1 MQLYIVSWSFSNS
14 EDYLFASKEFCDLF
28 NKGEIYSHSDGFEL
42 IGCYHMPQDGT
53 GLIICKADNL
63 KILYKSL
70 QSWRESYNLI
80 FNCKPAL
87 TNEEISEI
95 NQQ

>member
-1 MQLYIVSWSFSNS
+1 MQTYVVSWSFSNS
-14 EDYLFASKEFCDLF
+14 EDHLFASREFCDLF
-28 NKGEIYSHSDGFEL
+28 DKGEICSCSDGFEL
-42 IGCYHMPQDGT
+42 ISCYHMPQDGT

-63 KILYKSL
+63 KNLYKLL
-70 QSWRESYNLI
+70 QPWRENYNLI